1 MWLREEQDDD
11 VSAMAA
17 GGSFYAH
24 FAAERREWAGAP
36 QPLKAKAVAT
46 EVVTAVAWLPPLP
59 KGAGE
64 VQARDDVLEMLGSG
78 GTPRGGRAKAKG
90 AKAGGG
96 GGGSSGG
103 GGAMTAAEGALLGM
117 QSGAVLLLSLATPS
131 GAG

>member
-1 MWLREEQDDD
+1 MREEQDDD
-11 VSAMAA
+11 VSAMPA

-64 VQARDDVLEMLGSG
+64 VQG
-78 GTPRGGRAKAKG
+78 GEWSRRATTCSRCSAVAAPRVGGGPKPRAPRPA
-90 AKAGGG
+90 AAGGEAVGEG
-96 GGGSSGG
+96 G
-103 GGAMTAAEGALLGM
+103 
-117 QSGAVLLLSLATPS
+117 Q
-131 GAG
+131 